1 MGTTRPITREN
12 VGMFHVVLYYI
23 QNHLNEVLYTHNFR
37 TASYGCMALMLL
49 RIHVFVRLPRCYDCN
64 KLGRSIDGVQTACF
78 NQGIGDAFQ
87 AWLRFF
93 FYLLQS
99 VQTRC
104 GLYLVS
110 YPLDTGNCLPAL
122 KRSKREGNPFTFI

>member
-1 MGTTRPITREN
+1 MAREN

-23 QNHLNEVLYTHNFR
+23 QNYLNEVLYTHNSR

-78 NQGIGDAFQ
+78 NQGTGDAFQ
-87 AWLRFF
+87 AWLRDFF
-93 FYLLQS
+93 FIFSRAYRLAVDS
-99 VQTRC
+99 T
-104 GLYLVS
+104 
-110 YPLDTGNCLPAL
+110 LPPTHWIP
-122 KRSKREGNPFTFI
+122 GTIFPH